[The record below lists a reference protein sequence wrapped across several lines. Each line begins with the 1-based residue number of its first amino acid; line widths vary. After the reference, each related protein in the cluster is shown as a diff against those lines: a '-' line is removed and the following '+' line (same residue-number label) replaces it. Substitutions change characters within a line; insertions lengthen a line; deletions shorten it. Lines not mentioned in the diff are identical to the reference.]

1 MKLSTSEPWMA
12 ADDYGRGLEGLGVN
26 LLVRDV
32 EAQRRFHVEVL
43 DAEEVYADPDFA
55 VYRRGAAEWMLHAD
69 HTYKDHPLYGSLGG
83 DLARGIG
90 AEIRLYGRDP
100 DAAEVAARGLD
111 CTILQGATD
120 KPHGLRECFIIDPA
134 GYLWVPSV
142 AIGGS

>member
-12 ADDYGRGLEGLGVN
+12 ADDYGRSLKGLGVN

-32 EAQRRFHVEVL
+32 EAQRRFHLEVL

-69 HTYKDHPLYGSLGG
+69 HTYNDHPLHGSLDG

-100 DAAEVAARGLD
+100 DEAEAAARGLD
-111 CTILQGATD
+111 CTVLEGATD

-134 GYLWVPSV
+134 GYLWVPGV